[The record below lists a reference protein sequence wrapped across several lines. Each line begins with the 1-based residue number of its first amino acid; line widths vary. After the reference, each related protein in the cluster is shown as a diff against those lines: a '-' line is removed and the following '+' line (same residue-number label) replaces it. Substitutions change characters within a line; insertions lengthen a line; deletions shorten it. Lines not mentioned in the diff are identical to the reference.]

1 MKKYKNLLLALFVAL
16 ASGCSDMLDIKPTSF
31 ISDEAIW
38 EDKVL
43 IDKFV
48 ANTYGSM
55 LCGFNRCT
63 AGIRTKLVHGMG
75 REYGSATDDFASVS
89 VHLFIYS

>member
-38 EDKVL
+38 KDKVL

-48 ANTYGSM
+48 ANTYG
-55 LCGFNRCT
+55 
-63 AGIRTKLVHGMG
+63 
-75 REYGSATDDFASVS
+75 
-89 VHLFIYS
+89 

>member
-1 MKKYKNLLLALFVAL
+1 MKKLNKYIILGLLAL
-16 ASGCSDMLDIKPTSF
+16 STGCSDMLDVQPTTF

-38 EDKVL
+38 EDANL
-43 IDKFV
+43 INQFV

-63 AGIRTKLVHGMG
+63 AG
-75 REYGSATDDFASVS
+75 YGQTWSMS
-89 VHLFIYS
+89 

>member
-38 EDKVL
+38 KDKVL

-55 LCGFNRCT
+55 LCGFKTGPCHGP
-63 AGIRTKLVHGMG
+63 GIWILLQTILPV
-75 REYGSATDDFASVS
+75 YPI
-89 VHLFIYS
+89 HLFIHS

>member
-63 AGIRTKLVHGMG
+63 AGFGQN
-75 REYGSATDDFASVS
+75 
-89 VHLFIYS
+89 